1 MKKVGLILMLSII
14 SLYALPNMPFNFEGK
29 FNYNMIS
36 NAEGIKDQ
44 DATSM
49 NIGINAILPV
59 FMGLK
64 ARLNLI
70 GFEIYTLKDF
80 PVKGEDYST
89 NYFRFNLFNGGD
101 LMYFFPLP
109 PFNPYVFAGL
119 GMENVSPEEGDSYTS
134 YGLKIGLGAGY
145 SLPMLSFFL
154 EAGYEMF
161 DSGLEFSETEG
172 KILIGAGVRF

>member
-1 MKKVGLILMLSII
+1 MKKIGIILMLSII
-14 SLYALPNMPFNFEGK
+14 SLYALPNLPFNLEGK
-29 FNYNMIS
+29 FNYNMIT
-36 NAEGIKDQ
+36 NAGGTKDQ

-59 FMGLK
+59 FMGVK

-70 GFEIYTLKDF
+70 GFEIYTLKGD
-80 PVKGEDYST
+80 GEDFST

-101 LMYFFPLP
+101 LMYFLPFP

-134 YGLKIGLGAGY
+134 YGLRIGLGAGY
-145 SLPMLSFFL
+145 SLPMVSFFL
-154 EAGYEMF
+154 EAGYGMF
-161 DSGLEFSETEG
+161 DSGEEEGAETEG
-172 KILIGAGVRF
+172 QILIGAGVRF